1 MSDTEAQWAEARRWI
16 AKAEEDRRCAALL
29 AGADPPMLA
38 PAAYHCQQAAEKLLK
53 ALLVVAAAAVPKTH
67 DLERLAALAMP
78 AFPTLA
84 EAIEALAG
92 FTPWGTATRYPE
104 LEADMGIMP
113 EDIREALAAIDAF
126 RAAIAALDSA
136 HP

>member
-16 AKAEEDRRCAALL
+16 TKANEDRCCAALV
-29 AGADPPMLA
+29 ADCDPPMLD

-53 ALLVVAAAAVPKTH
+53 ALLVAAALPVPKTH
-67 DLERLAALAMP
+67 DLERLAALASP
-78 AFPTLA
+78 LFPTLGS
-84 EAIEALAG
+84 AIAAVAG

-113 EDIREALAAIDAF
+113 EDIREALCAIDAL
-126 RAAIAALDSA
+126 RAAIATLDPA
-136 HP
+136 RP

>member
-16 AKAEEDRRCAALL
+16 AKAEEDRRCAALV
-29 AGADPPMLA
+29 ASSEPPMLD

-53 ALLVVAAAAVPKTH
+53 ALLVVAAMPVPKTH
-67 DLERLAALAMP
+67 DLERLAALAEA
-78 AFPTLA
+78 AFPVLRDA
-84 EAIEALAG
+84 VAAVAG
-92 FTPWGTATRYPE
+92 FTPWGTATRDPE

-113 EDIREALAAIDAF
+113 ADIHEALDAIDAP
-126 RAAIAALDSA
+126 RAAIAVLDSA